1 MPRFVKTQNG
11 ETAKENKSGVV
22 IPVGGTAERNEVPQT
37 GVTRFNT
44 DTGVLEVFNGTEFK
58 SIAKQ
63 GLSSISVTTLTGD
76 GSTIAFSISTNVDS
90 GNQLLVFVGNV
101 FQIFGTNYT
110 LSSGT
115 ITFTSP
121 PPDSHTIVVLDGF
134 ASTQVN

>member
-37 GVTRFNT
+37 GVTRFNS

-76 GSTIAFSISTNVDS
+76 GSTIAYSISTNVDS

-121 PPDSHTIVVLDGF
+121 PPDTHTIVVLDGF

>member
-76 GSTIAFSISTNVDS
+76 GSTIAYSISTNVDS

>member
-37 GVTRFNT
+37 GVTRFNS

-58 SIAKQ
+58 SVAKQ

-76 GSTIAFSISTNVDS
+76 GSTIAYSISTNVDS

-110 LSSGT
+110 YSSGT

-121 PPDSHTIVVLDGF
+121 PPDTHTIVVLDGF